1 MCEDDKPAITSI
13 FACSSGSSS
22 IFAASGSSSNIFGA
36 ASSGSS
42 TLLGKE
48 APVSLSSQMG
58 AAQQIVS
65 ASRHPP
71 TPLEPKIVKCV
82 VSWSPQLEVST
93 NKQTGD
99 EGVRS
104 KGEKGSGEKGVR
116 R

>member
-1 MCEDDKPAITSI
+1 MLCNIMQAVLLYSI
-13 FACSSGSSS
+13 
-22 IFAASGSSSNIFGA
+22 
-36 ASSGSS
+36 
-42 TLLGKE
+42 
-48 APVSLSSQMG
+48 
-58 AAQQIVS
+58 IVS